1 MEGASSSSKDEVDTK
16 GYRGVLILLGIFIFV
31 MSIINITY
39 YNSVLNQYNSQPTV
53 PQDVGKGWAR
63 ALFGINIALAVI
75 SGLIFV
81 VQIYKLFN
89 KGKKLGISEW
99 FSKLWKKKPSDD
111 ATIAEAVNEVASVN
125 NLSSEAAANILSV
138 GATTTNANGL
148 EAGTNAADAE
158 GVKSGLAPGEGA
170 KAFLKAMSPARLA
183 AFAKEK
189 SNSFYNWVKSYK
201 MSKGMSESDAGKE
214 AGIASELGTKS
225 PWYKFWEE
233 DQLGYCGAPAP
244 KNEANEKILKGC
256 VDEIKRIRTAEYDGL
271 TREQKQKQTTV
282 NGLCGIETEDT
293 FFQACAVAIEG
304 TEKSAVV
311 GGEIGTL
318 GPSDLYCGAPIP
330 ANKLELKANRDK
342 IALIKRYEKTLGI
355 DCDSVSNNKDLF
367 ERYYAASVEAAKGNL
382 DIARRFVIKSAN
394 MRKPEFPSS

>member
-1 MEGASSSSKDEVDTK
+1 MDGASSSSKDEVDTP
-16 GYRGVLILLGIFIFV
+16 GYRWVLILLGIFIFV

-99 FSKLWKKKPSDD
+99 FSKLWEKKTSDD
-111 ATIAEAVNEVASVN
+111 ATKAKAVEEVAESTG
-125 NLSSEAAANILSV
+125 LSNADAAGILAA
-138 GATTTNANGL
+138 GADTTETAGL

-158 GVKSGLAPGEGA
+158 GVKSGLAPGVGA
-170 KAFLKAMSPARLA
+170 NAFLKAMSPSRLA

-214 AGIASELGTKS
+214 AVIASELGTKS
-225 PWYKFWEE
+225 PWYRFWEE
-233 DQLGYCGAPAP
+233 DKLGYCGAPAP
-244 KNEANEKILKGC
+244 KDAFDAAKMNLC
-256 VDEIKRIRTAEYDGL
+256 VGDIKKAIDDGDS
-271 TREQKQKQTTV
+271 KV
-282 NGLCGIETEDT
+282 SGLCSSKSPEN
-293 FFQACAVAIEG
+293 FNQACKVARG
-304 TEKSAVV
+304 VDY
-311 GGEIGTL
+311 L
-318 GPSDLYCGAPIP
+318 
-330 ANKLELKANRDK
+330 
-342 IALIKRYEKTLGI
+342 
-355 DCDSVSNNKDLF
+355 
-367 ERYYAASVEAAKGNL
+367 SVEEFRKKFKGKL
-382 DIARRFVIKSAN
+382 GTGLKESDID
-394 MRKPEFPSS
+394 EFSFES

>member
-201 MSKGMSESDAGKE
+201 MAGGATEAEAGKE

-233 DQLGYCGAPAP
+233 DKLGYCGAPVP
-244 KNEANEKILKGC
+244 KNEA
-256 VDEIKRIRTAEYDGL
+256 DRMRIES
-271 TREQKQKQTTV
+271 
-282 NGLCGIETEDT
+282 CI
-293 FFQACAVAIEG
+293 
-304 TEKSAVV
+304 
-311 GGEIGTL
+311 
-318 GPSDLYCGAPIP
+318 
-330 ANKLELKANRDK
+330 AN
-342 IALIKRYEKTLGI
+342 
-355 DCDSVSNNKDLF
+355 
-367 ERYYAASVEAAKGNL
+367 
-382 DIARRFVIKSAN
+382 IKSKNTNPTIGALCETN
-394 MRKPEFPSS
+394 CEASFAKACQ

>member
-1 MEGASSSSKDEVDTK
+1 MEGTSSSSIAKVDTP
-16 GYRGVLILLGIFIFV
+16 GYRWVLILLGIFIFV

-99 FSKLWKKKPSDD
+99 WSKLWEKKTSDD
-111 ATIAEAVNEVASVN
+111 ATRTKAVEEVAESTG
-125 NLSSEAAANILSV
+125 LSKTDAAGILAA
-138 GATTTNANGL
+138 GADTTETAGL
-148 EAGTNAADAE
+148 EAGTKAADAE

-214 AGIASELGTKS
+214 AVIASELGTKS

-233 DQLGYCGAPAP
+233 DKLGYCGAPAP
-244 KNEANEKILKGC
+244 KDEADKI
-256 VDEIKRIRTAEYDGL
+256 R
-271 TREQKQKQTTV
+271 
-282 NGLCGIETEDT
+282 
-293 FFQACAVAIEG
+293 IEG
-304 TEKSAVV
+304 C
-311 GGEIGTL
+311 I
-318 GPSDLYCGAPIP
+318 
-330 ANKLELKANRDK
+330 AN
-342 IALIKRYEKTLGI
+342 
-355 DCDSVSNNKDLF
+355 
-367 ERYYAASVEAAKGNL
+367 
-382 DIARRFVIKSAN
+382 IKSNSTNPTIGALCETN
-394 MRKPEFPSS
+394 CEASFAKACQLAGGS